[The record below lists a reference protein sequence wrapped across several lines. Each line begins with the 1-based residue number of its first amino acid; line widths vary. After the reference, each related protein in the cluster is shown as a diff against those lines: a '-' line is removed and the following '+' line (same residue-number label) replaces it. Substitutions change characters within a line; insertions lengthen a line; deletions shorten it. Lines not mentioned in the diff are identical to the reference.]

1 MPLRP
6 TTAVE
11 STAVHYLWASWGLVA
26 VAAALTVFVLV
37 KSNHR
42 ETPQRPVV
50 AAAKPVVISA
60 PVVQAS
66 VPAPAP
72 VAVPASTVVLAEAAA
87 PRMAAA
93 PASAPSPTKAADK
106 DSAPATASASAS
118 RRWLLGLPPASW
130 VVVHAQKAS
139 LRDADAFR
147 SGQSLLANARI
158 LQTSGP
164 QGQYLVVTG
173 PFRSPERAK
182 NYIQRL
188 DWKASARG
196 VGRDEL
202 LTQVPR

>member
-1 MPLRP
+1 M
-6 TTAVE
+6 
-11 STAVHYLWASWGLVA
+11 HYLWASWGLVA

-37 KSNHR
+37 KSDHQ
-42 ETPQRPVV
+42 EAPQRPVV
-50 AAAKPVVISA
+50 VAAKPVVISA
-60 PVVQAS
+60 PVVQAP

-72 VAVPASTVVLAEAAA
+72 VAVPASAVVPAEAAA
-87 PRMAAA
+87 PRLAAA
-93 PASAPSPTKAADK
+93 PAPAPSPTKVADK
-106 DSAPATASASAS
+106 DSAPATSSAS

-139 LRDADAFR
+139 LREADAFR